1 MTSVKRLLFSL
12 VLILVAANFSLAQV
26 NRNYDGTRPEVVQG
40 AKSFVFMY
48 APFVDNRFHELNAG
62 SVTVPVGF
70 NPMTS
75 TGFDFD
81 NVPLQ
86 GIGFRYYV
94 SNQWSLQLG
103 LHFGNRTL
111 KDTTSAGNVD
121 RQKLTTFG
129 AALDANYHMPALYS
143 VSPYVGVNL
152 NFGTLTYDD
161 TQPNIYT
168 YRYTSNAFG
177 AAANI
182 GFDWYFTPGL
192 SLGGKYMIG
201 FTNYSRPTI
210 TLTGPGGS
218 PITPAERGPHG
229 TFFGTN
235 SASIL
240 LNVHF

>member
-1 MTSVKRLLFSL
+1 MTSVKRLFFSL
-12 VLILVAANFSLAQV
+12 VLILLAANISLAQV
-26 NRNYDGTRPEVVQG
+26 NRNYDGTKPEVIKG

-48 APFVDNRFHELNAG
+48 APFVDNRLGEIGAG
-62 SVTVPVGF
+62 AVTIPTSLDPFV
-70 NPMTS
+70 S
-75 TGFDFD
+75 TGLDFD
-81 NVPLQ
+81 DVPLY

-103 LHFGNRTL
+103 LHVGSSTL
-111 KDTTSAGNVD
+111 SDTTGAGNVD

-129 AALDANYHMPALYS
+129 AALDVNYHMPALYS
-143 VSPYVGVNL
+143 VSPYIGVNL
-152 NFGTLTYDD
+152 NFGTLNYND
-161 TQPNIYT
+161 TQPTIYT
-168 YRYTSNAFG
+168 FEYSSNSFG

-192 SLGGKYMIG
+192 SLGGKYMLG

-210 TLTGPGGS
+210 TLTGSGGT
-218 PITPAERGPHG
+218 PITPTERGPHG